1 MNKTKF
7 DILVEHILLTT
18 EGRKP
23 KTYPK
28 LVVDYDKL
36 EQDINNLSDSNPF
49 KKIYLHALNG
59 LKEYGEGKYFTNQE
73 MSAEP
78 KTLPELEESLYNAFS
93 GAALSKVEKKTFA
106 ERFFKFITDPDREY
120 TSEHVAEVEPNKH
133 VESVSQ
139 HIFDFIN
146 QADDESASIEEVIS
160 YIGRYGHDES
170 EVKEIVQ
177 KMVAD
182 GQLAEIDGK
191 LTAIKDPSLDEL
203 EPEESELEK
212 TGEPDDLEAFVDDTG
227 EDEAPDSGR
236 LPDDVA
242 KELGIDPSDP
252 FGDKEFSG
260 DNDDYD
266 SRSHRED

>member
-7 DILVEHILLTT
+7 DLMVENILNIT

-23 KTYPK
+23 KTYAK
-28 LVVDYDKL
+28 MVIDYDKL

-73 MSAEP
+73 MSAEA

-120 TSEHVAEVEPNKH
+120 MSEHVAEVSADKH

-139 HIFDFIN
+139 HIYDYIN
-146 QADDESASIEEVIS
+146 QSDDETASIEEVIA
-160 YIGRYGHDES
+160 YIGRYGHDEA
-170 EVKEIVQ
+170 EVKEIIQ
-177 KMVAD
+177 KMVED
-182 GQLAEIDGK
+182 GQLAEVDGK

-203 EPEESELEK
+203 EPSDSEL
-212 TGEPDDLEAFVDDTG
+212 GVSNDPDDLEAFRDDTL
-227 EDEAPDSGR
+227 EDEEPDSGR

-242 KELGIDPSDP
+242 KELGINADDP
-252 FGDKEFSG
+252 FGDSDFLASG
-260 DNDDYD
+260 EKY
-266 SRSHRED
+266 ED